1 MATIPGSLAGPAK
14 LTAVSNLLGKLKEDL
29 EAGNL
34 SVQERDSALEEL
46 KIYGRDP
53 RNSDPIFT
61 KEGIETLTR
70 HAFKEPSSSTSR
82 NALRVLC
89 NALLL
94 RPETRQI
101 FVDLGFEPQACL
113 QLKNDHRDDEFLIS
127 RILLFTTYGTTID
140 LQKLVDEHHLASTI
154 IENLKRHADRVS
166 AQTSATPTT
175 NLMEEMAL
183 AESLKLLFNI
193 TSLCKTVDSSPAVV
207 PLVGLLCKIEVSSP
221 TAPLSPPLGL
231 IVNALMNVS
240 LDQESAKNS
249 LFAEGS
255 APRVTD
261 KLVNLLDLSMKV
273 YPDNDLETSV
283 SPLVCLISN
292 VYEHAPDATREA
304 LRKKLL
310 PTDNDRQGVLG
321 QGDNLPARLLQNW
334 TNPLAP
340 KFRDAVAELFFDLSD
355 RDATKFVENVGY
367 GFASGFLFQRNIP
380 VPDSIKEGQS
390 TSGASSSGG
399 RAVNPITGQFLDA
412 EGVSELPPM
421 TDEEKEREAERLF
434 VLFERLNQLGVISV
448 ENPIREAVQSGR
460 FEELPDDE
468 NVD

>member
-1 MATIPGSLAGPAK
+1 MATIPGNLTGPAK
-14 LTAVSNLLGKLKEDL
+14 LTAVSNLLENLRKDL
-29 EAGNL
+29 EAGTL

-94 RPETRQI
+94 KPETRQML
-101 FVDLGFEPQACL
+101 VDLGFEQQTCL
-113 QLKNDHRDDEFLIS
+113 QLKNDDRDDEFLVS

-140 LQKLVDEHHLASTI
+140 LQKLVDEHQLVSTI
-154 IENLKRHADRVS
+154 IENLKRHADRVT
-166 AQTSATPTT
+166 AQSSATPMT
-175 NLMEEMAL
+175 NPMEEMAL
-183 AESLKLLFNI
+183 AESLKLLFSI
-193 TSLCKTVDSSPAVV
+193 TSRCRIADSSPAVA
-207 PLVGLLCKIEVSSP
+207 PLVHLLCKAEVSSP

-231 IVNALMNVS
+231 IVNALLNVS
-240 LDQESAKNS
+240 LDKESAKDS
-249 LFAEGS
+249 LHVENTAS
-255 APRVTD
+255 QVTD
-261 KLVNLLDLSMKV
+261 KLVSLLDLSMKV
-273 YPDNDLETSV
+273 YADSDLETTV
-283 SPLVCLISN
+283 LPLVCLILS
-292 VYEHAPDATREA
+292 VYEPASDSIREA

-310 PTDNDRQGVLG
+310 PTDEDRQGVLG

-334 TNPLAP
+334 MNPLAP
-340 KFRDAVAELFFDLSD
+340 NFRNAVAELFFDLSD
-355 RDATKFVENVGY
+355 RDATRFVENVGY
-367 GFASGFLFQRNIP
+367 GFASGFLFQKNIP

-390 TSGASSSGG
+390 TDGATSSGG
-399 RAVNPITGQFLDA
+399 RAINPITGQFLDA
-412 EGVSELPPM
+412 EDVSELPPM

-468 NVD
+468 DVD